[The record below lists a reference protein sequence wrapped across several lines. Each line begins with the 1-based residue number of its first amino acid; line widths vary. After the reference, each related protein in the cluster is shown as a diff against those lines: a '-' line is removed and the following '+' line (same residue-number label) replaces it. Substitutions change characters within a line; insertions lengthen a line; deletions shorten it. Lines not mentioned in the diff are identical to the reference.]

1 MEGMLSLSFPLISV
15 DFIPRTAATA
25 ALGDHS
31 HRRAVKV
38 GSCSQAK
45 HEFSTW
51 YMEGKIVTVL
61 IE

>member
-1 MEGMLSLSFPLISV
+1 MEGMLYLSFPLLSV

-25 ALGDHS
+25 AMGEHS
-31 HRRAVKV
+31 PRRAVKV
-38 GSCSQAK
+38 GSRSEAE

-51 YMEGKIVTVL
+51 YMEGEIVAVF